1 MSRKRDNWTDWAAA
15 AAFGAVLSFALILGQ
30 KDRSLQNRNQS
41 GYEAEEAVRAGE
53 KASLNSGKEAENR
66 KEDALPEADDSQR
79 RLLGQLMEYL
89 EEGDMEKAARLADQ
103 VEEQLDHLFY
113 GVMKG
118 ERYLY
123 DGEVFLKDQTEGQ
136 PSLSGEGLVLTMAKT
151 MFFGRFEHGKP
162 EGEAL
167 AFQVVDLEAPRYEYA
182 QGIWKDGK
190 LEGAGRTGYCYYEKV
205 PQGEPRKAERKG
217 RFAGDQMEGEVEYR
231 TESEEG
237 KKTTWRF
244 ETEHGIIQLDDRW
257 AHRPEKGEY
266 QLMSEKDENHAYILE
281 ESVAGQPIWV
291 NPLLWEG

>member
-53 KASLNSGKEAENR
+53 KASLGSGKEAENR

-103 VEEQLDHLFY
+103 EEEQLDHLFY

-151 MFFGRFEHGKP
+151 MFFGRFEHEKP

-167 AFQVVDLEAPRYEYA
+167 AFQVVDLEEPRYEYA

-217 RFAGDQMEGEVEYR
+217 RFAGDQMEEEVEYW

-244 ETEHGIIQLDDRW
+244 ETEHGIIQFDDRW
-257 AHRPEKGEY
+257 AHLPEKGEY